1 MKKLIAAAFVLAS
14 TATFALAAEPD
25 NSSLSG
31 KEMKDSPGV
40 QGAGKTDMPN
50 AKPNPGSV
58 DSTEMKTPGVTNG
71 GRTDMPNAKPNSGSL
86 DNTEM
91 KAPGAQK

>member
-1 MKKLIAAAFVLAS
+1 MKMSIVAALILAS

-25 NSSLSG
+25 SSLSG
-31 KEMKDSPGV
+31 KAMKDSPGV

-50 AKPNPGSV
+50 SKPISGSV
-58 DSTEMKTPGVTNG
+58 DSTEMKAPGVTSG
-71 GRTDMPNAKPNSGSL
+71 GKTDMPNAKPNAGSI
-86 DNTEM
+86 DDTEM

>member
-1 MKKLIAAAFVLAS
+1 MKKSIVAALILAS

-25 NSSLSG
+25 SSLSG

-71 GRTDMPNAKPNSGSL
+71 GNTDMPNAKPNAGSL
-86 DNTEM
+86 DSTEM